1 MSRTTARTAAMQ
13 MIFERVSGGQG
24 GEETLRMVYDEL
36 REYGNGAE
44 NSISEK
50 EPEAEDRAYIAQA
63 FEGVLQH
70 RDELDSMIERVSRG
84 WKLDQMSLVILT
96 ILRLAIWEIYYE
108 PGVPDS
114 VAIAEALALTERY
127 SGEED
132 KPFVNGVLGTIQRE
146 KEAQA

>member
-13 MIFERVSGGQG
+13 MIFERTSGGQG
-24 GEETLRMVYDEL
+24 GEETLQLVYEEL
-36 REYGNGAE
+36 RELNNTDVKRIGAD
-44 NSISEK
+44 
-50 EPEAEDRAYIAQA
+50 EPDAEDRGYISRA
-63 FEGVLQH
+63 FDGVMQH
-70 RDELDSMIERVSRG
+70 RDELDAMIERTSKG
-84 WKLDQMSLVILT
+84 WRIDQMSLVIIS

-108 PGVPDS
+108 PQVPDR

-132 KPFVNGVLGTIQRE
+132 KPFVNGVLGTIERE